1 MLALPGI
8 PSRISPRKSA
18 LLPDTTAAFTSASK
32 PESFAVLCQL
42 TRRIGLCIRFF
53 FTGSSVSPSLP
64 PPGRL
69 PSRSWRQIS
78 PCSGFPTGDFP
89 PAEASAKEVTPFT
102 TRPCWAQTRRWSG
115 RAHERR
121 VLNARAGGLAPI
133 RAGLLGVI
141 NGGRLSTDV
150 QAIRDVVASWHRAT
164 AAGDVETVLKLMAED
179 VVFLVAGHPPMRGRS
194 SFERGLRGLLSQNRI
209 ESTGEVQ
216 EIAVS
221 GDLAYCW
228 TALIVRIVPIAGG
241 TATVR
246 TGSALSIFRKQPDGS
261 WVVARDANML
271 SAPPP

>member
-1 MLALPGI
+1 MVPVRQLVPPRR
-8 PSRISPRKSA
+8 PSIVF
-18 LLPDTTAAFTSASK
+18 LF
-32 PESFAVLCQL
+32 
-42 TRRIGLCIRFF
+42 IGPSL
-53 FTGSSVSPSLP
+53 SSSLP

-69 PSRSWRQIS
+69 PSRSWLQVLVS
-78 PCSGFPTGDFP
+78 SYLHVPVFPQGTSRP
-89 PAEASAKEVTPFT
+89 PKPRPRRVTPFT

-121 VLNARAGGLAPI
+121 VNARAGGLAPI
-133 RAGLLGVI
+133 HAGSLGVI
-141 NGGRLSTDV
+141 NGGRLSTDE

-209 ESTGEVQ
+209 ESTGEIQ

-261 WVVARDANML
+261 WVVARDANIL
-271 SAPPP
+271 SAAPP